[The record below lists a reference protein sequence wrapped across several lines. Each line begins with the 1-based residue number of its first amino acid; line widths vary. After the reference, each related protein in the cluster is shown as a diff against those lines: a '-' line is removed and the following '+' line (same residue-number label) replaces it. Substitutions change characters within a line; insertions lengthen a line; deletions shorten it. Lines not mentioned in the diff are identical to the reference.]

1 MRYLLALL
9 IAGFVIGG
17 ISLTAHQMKLAVQK
31 RIRKSL
37 FQARDQGEFPV
48 DTDLDQPE
56 FTDMGVELSSSDMQ
70 LIGFVDL
77 WYALR
82 IILIPLIIIACLVL
96 AWFTAESRSS
106 KQNAVDTNH
115 SP

>member
-1 MRYLLALL
+1 MRYLLALV

-17 ISLTAHQMKLAVQK
+17 ISLTAHQMKREVHE
-31 RIRKSL
+31 RIRNSL
-37 FQARDQGEFPV
+37 IQARERGELPA

-56 FTDMGVELSSSDMQ
+56 FTDMGMELSSSEMQ
-70 LIGFVDL
+70 LIGFLDL

-82 IILIPLIIIACLVL
+82 IVLIPLIIMACLAL

-106 KQNAVDTNH
+106 DRNTAETTH

>member
-9 IAGFVIGG
+9 IAGFVICG
-17 ISLTAHQMKLAVQK
+17 ILLTAHQMKREVHE

-37 FQARDQGEFPV
+37 IQARERGELPA
-48 DTDLDQPE
+48 DIDLDQPE
-56 FTDMGVELSSSDMQ
+56 FTDKGMELSSSEMQ
-70 LIGFVDL
+70 LIGLLDL

-82 IILIPLIIIACLVL
+82 IVLIPLIIIGCLAL

-106 KQNAVDTNH
+106 DGKAVETNH

>member
-1 MRYLLALL
+1 MRYLMALL

-17 ISLTAHQMKLAVQK
+17 ISLTAHQMKREVHE

-37 FQARDQGEFPV
+37 IQARERGELPA

-70 LIGFVDL
+70 LIGFLDL

-82 IILIPLIIIACLVL
+82 IILIPLIIVACLVL